1 MVKQYK
7 QDAVEELFAKLQ
19 DKGNLILTNFTGT
32 KVSDL
37 NQLRRQLR
45 GLSTEYK
52 VVKNTLFLRVIDR
65 LGYKDLGDFI
75 KGPIAVAF
83 TDGDLSDVAK
93 LLKDFQKEHKQFS
106 FSAGMME
113 DVFYNKEEIKR
124 IADLPTKDELTAQI
138 MSLFLGPA
146 VGIAMLTSQ
155 VIASLARGIQAV
167 AEKNNQ

>member
-19 DKGNLILTNFTGT
+19 NKSNLILTDFTGT

-45 GLSTEYK
+45 EKSTEYK
-52 VVKNTLFLRVIDR
+52 VVKNTLFMRVVDK
-65 LGYKDLGDFI
+65 LGYKDLGDYI
-75 KGPIAVAF
+75 KGPIAIAF

-93 LLKDFQKEHKQFS
+93 LLKDFQKEHQQFNYS
-106 FSAGMME
+106 VGMME
-113 DVFYNKEEIKR
+113 NVFYGKEEIKR

-138 MSLFLGPA
+138 MSLLVGSA
-146 VGIAMLTSQ
+146 VGITMLTNQ
-155 VIASLARGIQAV
+155 IITSLARGIQAV